1 MKHSRYKYISIIVVL
16 TIILTFKTVN
26 SRRLLSR
33 RSRRKASEILGI
45 SVFTVNVRLAHG
57 WGFMNKFS
65 GCNRGESYRGVT
77 SSCGHCGH
85 GRYQDKEGHY
95 DEQCKSCPTGQ
106 YQNQNS
112 QHGCKHCPTVSK

>member
-45 SVFTVNVRLAHG
+45 SVFTVNVRRAQLILRLLQKARKMRLLA
-57 WGFMNKFS
+57 
-65 GCNRGESYRGVT
+65 GCLQHFLAGE
-77 SSCGHCGH
+77 H
-85 GRYQDKEGHY
+85 
-95 DEQCKSCPTGQ
+95 
-106 YQNQNS
+106 
-112 QHGCKHCPTVSK
+112 